1 MTLKLADTSKTTCNQ
16 FPSVPANNLC
26 RRVAEN
32 TQKETKK
39 VSSGIREFYL
49 YTTFER
55 AVLDKS
61 ACEYII

>member
-16 FPSVPANNLC
+16 FPFVPANNLC
-26 RRVAEN
+26 WRVAS
-32 TQKETKK
+32 QKETKK